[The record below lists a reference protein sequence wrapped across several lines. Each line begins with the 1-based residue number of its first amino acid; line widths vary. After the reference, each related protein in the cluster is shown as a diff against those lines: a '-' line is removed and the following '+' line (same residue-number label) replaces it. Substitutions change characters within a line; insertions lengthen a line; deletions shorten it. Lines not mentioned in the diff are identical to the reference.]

1 MNMKSLK
8 THRLWFSQGWS
19 AQGAVAIGLL
29 IFLLGGPSILTTLA
43 EEKDAEGEE
52 SAGATSDGGSDS
64 DRGPDGDPEDDDGD
78 RERESRSFTNDDL
91 DRYHRPKPEPKPE
104 GVENDATTP
113 GAKKGAVAKS
123 GPRTLTKKQSALPP
137 AGPRGHAP
145 MVRTPL
151 KVATPPSQDPLKKFR
166 DKEARERF
174 RTEQIQGLRD
184 QIEALEKRL
193 DYLRGKWLAVV
204 NPLYLMP
211 EPPPGETPDD
221 DAGLKPQELLDR
233 IEAEITSI
241 EAEIA
246 TTRKT
251 LVVIETRFGHEANR
265 R

>member
-1 MNMKSLK
+1 
-8 THRLWFSQGWS
+8 
-19 AQGAVAIGLL
+19 
-29 IFLLGGPSILTTLA
+29 
-43 EEKDAEGEE
+43 
-52 SAGATSDGGSDS
+52 
-64 DRGPDGDPEDDDGD
+64 
-78 RERESRSFTNDDL
+78 
-91 DRYHRPKPEPKPE
+91 
-104 GVENDATTP
+104 
-113 GAKKGAVAKS
+113 
-123 GPRTLTKKQSALPP
+123 
-137 AGPRGHAP
+137 

-184 QIEALEKRL
+184 RIATLERRL
-193 DYLRGKWLAVV
+193 EYLRGKRLAVV

-211 EPPPGETPDD
+211 KPPPGETPDD
-221 DAGLKPQELLDR
+221 DAGLKPKELLDR
-233 IEAEITSI
+233 IEAEIASI

>member
-8 THRLWFSQGWS
+8 THRLRFSQGWS

-43 EEKDAEGEE
+43 EEKDAESEE

-64 DRGPDGDPEDDDGD
+64 DQGPDGDSDNGDGD
-78 RERESRSFTNDDL
+78 RARESRSFTNDDL
-91 DRYHRPKPEPKPE
+91 DRYHRPKPKPE
-104 GVENDATTP
+104 GVENAAADP
-113 GAKKGAVAKS
+113 GSGMKAAEKS
-123 GPRTLTKKQSALPP
+123 GPRTLPKKQSTLPP
-137 AGPRGHAP
+137 AGSRGHAP

-184 QIEALEKRL
+184 RIATLETRL
-193 DYLRGKWLAVV
+193 EYLRGKRLAVV

-211 EPPPGETPDD
+211 KPPPGETPDD
-221 DAGLKPQELLDR
+221 DAGLKPKELLDR
-233 IEAEITSI
+233 IEAEIASI